1 MSSAP
6 HIVLGVRPDA
16 GPEEIRSA
24 WRALVRRSHP
34 DLLGNSVTAEQRMKA
49 INAAHDAML
58 EALVRARET
67 AARDRSAPAA
77 RPSRPVRRSPPGRV
91 YPPRP
96 CPPPERPFA
105 APRRMVP
112 DTPTQMRMRAA
123 LARCLRQI
131 LNRET
136 ARLGGA
142 AYSVP
147 GQREW
152 RDDDAVFARGG
163 LPATCLVDRIDF
175 NGRRVALRLG
185 ETPRGGRVLVAFP
198 RLLQDGPQR
207 IRRDG
212 TVQVL
217 AVTIPDPAAGGLLL
231 SAEDTARVVCG
242 AHDLTARLVF
252 PD

>member
-1 MSSAP
+1 MSFAP
-6 HIVLGVRPDA
+6 HIVLGIRPDA
-16 GPEEIRSA
+16 GPDEIRSA

-34 DLLGNSVTAEQRMKA
+34 DLLGNSVTAEERMKA

-67 AARDRSAPAA
+67 AARDKWEAAAP
-77 RPSRPVRRSPPGRV
+77 PSPPRPV
-91 YPPRP
+91 YPPRS
-96 CPPPERPFA
+96 CPSPERPFA
-105 APRRMVP
+105 APRRMVS
-112 DTPTQMRMRAA
+112 DLPTQMRMRAA

-136 ARLGGA
+136 ARYGGA

-163 LPATCLVDRIDF
+163 LPATCLVERIDF
-175 NGRRVALRLG
+175 NGRCVELHLG
-185 ETPRGGRVLVAFP
+185 QRPRGGRVLVASP
-198 RLLQDGPQR
+198 RLLQDGPRR

-212 TVQVL
+212 AVEVL
-217 AVTIPDPAAGGLLL
+217 ALTIPDHADGGLLL

-242 AHDLTARLVF
+242 AHDLTARLIF
-252 PD
+252 PN